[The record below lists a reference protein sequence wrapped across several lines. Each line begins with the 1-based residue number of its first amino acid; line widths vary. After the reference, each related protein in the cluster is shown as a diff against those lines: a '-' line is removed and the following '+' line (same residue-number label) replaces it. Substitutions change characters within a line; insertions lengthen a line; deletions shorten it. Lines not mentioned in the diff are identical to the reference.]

1 MSNGSRATIEA
12 VLFKPAAGGG
22 FVFQAPK
29 PWLFGEAHNYLVN
42 EAQKA
47 EILTIMT
54 PNVPVWRRAA
64 IIGAFVLGP
73 VLWALAI
80 ATLMWAVSDH
90 DEPTGGEV
98 MVMVILIA
106 GPILLA
112 MFLAIAWSVQV
123 QRAKLAPLIA
133 QLAPTEQ
140 QITKADQRRGMAQS
154 MSFRSILV
162 VVLLLGASALISAF
176 ALGMRMMQHTLFTAS
191 TVLIVVNLAVPLVVI
206 AFYSGM
212 ALRKAEQAREKA

>member
-12 VLFKPAAGGG
+12 VLFKPAAGGD

-47 EILTIMT
+47 EILTIMA

-80 ATLMWAVSDH
+80 ATLGV
-90 DEPTGGEV
+90 GG
-98 MVMVILIA
+98 
-106 GPILLA
+106 
-112 MFLAIAWSVQV
+112 
-123 QRAKLAPLIA
+123 QRS
-133 QLAPTEQ
+133 
-140 QITKADQRRGMAQS
+140 R
-154 MSFRSILV
+154 
-162 VVLLLGASALISAF
+162 
-176 ALGMRMMQHTLFTAS
+176 
-191 TVLIVVNLAVPLVVI
+191 
-206 AFYSGM
+206 
-212 ALRKAEQAREKA
+212 